1 MKAMID
7 ICVFGDSI
15 GKGVVLHPQTSR
27 YETIKMNIE
36 KIFGRQKINVKN
48 YSMIGCT
55 VSKALSVIK
64 RHACE
69 LMGYKNI
76 FLELGGNDCD
86 FAWNE
91 IAANP
96 EKEHVPKTPIGE
108 FQGLYKQV
116 IEEIRSHGGNP
127 VILTLPPLEPNR
139 FFHWV
144 SKGINKDNILKWLGD
159 VDMIYRWQEM
169 YNIEVMLLA
178 TKMAVPIIDI
188 RSAFLKCNN
197 YRDLICSDGIHPN
210 KEGYDLIYKTIGE
223 QYQSQS
229 AV

>member
-1 MKAMID
+1 
-7 ICVFGDSI
+7 
-15 GKGVVLHPQTSR
+15 
-27 YETIKMNIE
+27 
-36 KIFGRQKINVKN
+36 
-48 YSMIGCT
+48 
-55 VSKALSVIK
+55 
-64 RHACE
+64 
-69 LMGYKNI
+69 
-76 FLELGGNDCD
+76 
-86 FAWNE
+86 
-91 IAANP
+91 
-96 EKEHVPKTPIGE
+96 
-108 FQGLYKQV
+108 
-116 IEEIRSHGGNP
+116 
-127 VILTLPPLEPNR
+127 
-139 FFHWV
+139 
-144 SKGINKDNILKWLGD
+144 LKWLGD